1 MGIPGFLSRQS
12 RELDP
17 HLEMRRGKGAIL
29 ELWRDTGF
37 LLSGD
42 GYVGELLELH
52 QGCQGPFRGSKRK
65 VGFLS
70 PPRRGKGPQLALRG
84 ESPGF
89 SRVVAANMGLLSSY
103 DGNLRDLLMFL
114 QGSQVFMPVARGP

>member
-1 MGIPGFLSRQS
+1 MAG
-12 RELDP
+12 
-17 HLEMRRGKGAIL
+17 H
-29 ELWRDTGF
+29 TGF

-52 QGCQGPFRGSKRK
+52 QGCQGPFQGSKRK

-70 PPRRGKGPQLALRG
+70 LPRRGKGPHLALRG
-84 ESPGF
+84 DSPGF
-89 SRVVAANMGLLSSY
+89 SQVVAANMGLLSSY
-103 DGNLRDLLMFL
+103 DRNLRDLLMFL